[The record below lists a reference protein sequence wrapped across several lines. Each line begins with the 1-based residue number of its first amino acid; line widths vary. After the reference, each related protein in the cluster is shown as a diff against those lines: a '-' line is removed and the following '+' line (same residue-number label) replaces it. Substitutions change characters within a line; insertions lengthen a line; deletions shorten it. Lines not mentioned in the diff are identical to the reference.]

1 MGLKERFRKAVVSQ
15 FRRPRGLLGWLV
27 GWEMAL
33 RPSNRMR
40 NSWAVGLLEV
50 GPCDRV
56 LEIGFGPGLA
66 ICQLSRLA
74 ARGYVCG
81 IDHSEEMLRQAR
93 KRSARAVKAG
103 LVDLRLG
110 SAEELPEFDRPF
122 DKVLAVNNLG
132 MWHDPDVQLK
142 KLRRI
147 IAPGG
152 RIAIVSQPRCPGAT
166 AEITWDA
173 GHEIVERLQR
183 AGFTAVRSES
193 LALSPPV
200 VCVLGTR

>member
-1 MGLKERFRKAVVSQ
+1 MGLKELVRKAVVSQ
-15 FRRPRGLLGWLV
+15 FMQPRGFWGWLV

-33 RPSNRMR
+33 RPSNRKR

-66 ICQLSRLA
+66 IRELSRLA
-74 ARGYVCG
+74 TRGYVCG
-81 IDHSEEMLRQAR
+81 IDHSEEMVRQAR
-93 KRSARAVKAG
+93 RRNARAVRAG

-110 SAEELPEFDRPF
+110 SAEELPQFDQPF

-132 MWHDPDVQLK
+132 MWHDPDARLK
-142 KLRRI
+142 ELRRV
-147 IAPGG
+147 IAPRG

-166 AEITWDA
+166 AEITWLA
-173 GHEIVERLQR
+173 ERAIVERLER
-183 AGFTAVRSES
+183 AGFTGVRSET
-193 LALSPPV
+193 LAVSPPV